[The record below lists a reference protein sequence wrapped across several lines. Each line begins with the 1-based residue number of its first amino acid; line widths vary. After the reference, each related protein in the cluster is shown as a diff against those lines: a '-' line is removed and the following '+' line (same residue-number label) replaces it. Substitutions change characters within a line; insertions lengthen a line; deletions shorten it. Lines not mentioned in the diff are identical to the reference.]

1 MVVPDAL
8 TDERFA
14 ENQLVRSEPYIR
26 FYAGAPL
33 ITPEGFRLGTLCVID
48 RVPRGISKEH
58 IAALRMLAN
67 QAMAQLD
74 LRRNLAA
81 VTRSLNENRRVE
93 KELRARVD
101 QLEAR

>member
-1 MVVPDAL
+1 VAS
-8 TDERFA
+8 A
-14 ENQLVRSEPYIR
+14 
-26 FYAGAPL
+26 
-33 ITPEGFRLGTLCVID
+33 
-48 RVPRGISKEH
+48 KEH

-81 VTRSLNENRRVE
+81 VTRSLNENRRAE